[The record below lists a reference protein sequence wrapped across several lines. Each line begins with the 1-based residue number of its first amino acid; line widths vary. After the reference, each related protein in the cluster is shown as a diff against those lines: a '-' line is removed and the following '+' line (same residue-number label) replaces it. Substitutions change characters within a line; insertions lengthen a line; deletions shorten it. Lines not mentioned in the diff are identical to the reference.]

1 MCRHLDPCIDII
13 YHEGLWKRAIENGG
27 CWRLKDLLVFCTL
40 QVIEERE
47 KLKSDRE
54 ARQKKM
60 YYLRTELERLHKQQ
74 GIRHS
79 FA

>member
-1 MCRHLDPCIDII
+1 MQTFGFLHSDII
-13 YHEGLWKRAIENGG
+13 KCEGLWKRTIEKG
-27 CWRLKDLLVFCTL
+27 CWRLKDLLPFCTL

-74 GIRHS
+74 GIRHF

>member
-1 MCRHLDPCIDII
+1 M
-13 YHEGLWKRAIENGG
+13 EGCSRKGWMLEAD
-27 CWRLKDLLVFCTL
+27 RLLPFWTW

-74 GIRHS
+74 GIRQSFHS
-79 FA
+79 FV

>member
-1 MCRHLDPCIDII
+1 M
-13 YHEGLWKRAIENGG
+13 EKGG
-27 CWRLKDLLVFCTL
+27 CCRLKGLLPFFIL

-60 YYLRTELERLHKQQ
+60 YYLRTQLERLHKQQ

-79 FA
+79 

>member
-1 MCRHLDPCIDII
+1 M
-13 YHEGLWKRAIENGG
+13 RAVDDGSRKGKTLEAEA
-27 CWRLKDLLVFCTL
+27 LLPFCTL

-79 FA
+79 FV